1 MGNKP
6 DQVREKV
13 GRRMLERWKL
23 SRVFSLTIFCIVVFI
38 VSGMILINYLF
49 TTEAVKEETRIL
61 RDHSEQ
67 MINTSF
73 YLINTGLEIYDNSFN
88 SEMQDGFSLVMDRYS
103 KTGGNLS
110 QMDLQ
115 DLSQRLE
122 MEVHIINRS
131 AVIVKSSN
139 TLAPLLDFN
148 TVYPDFAEF
157 LKNISTTNKFY
168 PDRIVTDYY
177 TRNLTKYAYMPTP
190 DHQYIIE
197 LALSRQEFGQEKLRQ
212 DYRNVMDQVGA
223 INPDIDH
230 SRLFRKNFRLV
241 GDAGYNATSEER
253 SIISSILN
261 DRNSREFVH
270 PENGSTVKYLL
281 IDMRNDLYGAD
292 MSLIAEITYK
302 NQRMQDKLG
311 YLLGYHLILAAIA
324 IISGLLLSLQISRR
338 ITRPIEELV
347 EDVDRLADG
356 DLDHSIRTGVT
367 IELLR
372 LQESTIRLVSSIRA
386 LVHEL
391 REEEEKLLQSEE
403 RYRTVVETQTELI
416 CRFRPDGDHL
426 FVNEAYCRFFE
437 KSSDEMLGSRF
448 TPKMTRDER
457 RVMEKHLASLTKD
470 SPSGIIDQQV
480 RALDGGIRWVQWND
494 TALFGEDGTVTEYLS
509 VGREITRLKLLDES
523 VRASDMLYR
532 STINAM
538 VDGVHVID
546 RSYTVLLINHAFKAW
561 IDLPPAESLVNRN
574 LFDVFP
580 FLDDKI
586 RSEYVEVFETGRML
600 ISEELQNLEKGQKGE
615 IHTET
620 RKIPIWFDGRVE
632 KIVTIIRDTTD
643 KHQVELARQ
652 NMNQML
658 EHEVKT
664 RTQELEAIVHELDS
678 FTYTVSHDLR
688 APLRAIDG
696 FAHIFRLKTEPDH
709 KQEVSYYL
717 GKIHENIRLMDQL
730 IDDLLNFSR
739 MSRRQIERSVI
750 DMEAMAKEVVMEL
763 RNVYPLVRF
772 EVTIDELPPVRGD
785 ALMIRQVL
793 ASLLSNAI
801 KFSQRQH
808 RPKIRVGYTITD
820 GEPEYFVQ
828 DNGIGF
834 DMQYADKIF
843 DVFHRLHPAGEYEG
857 TGVGLAI
864 AKRIVIRHGGHIRVI
879 SEEGSGTTFFFTVGM
894 VHGTK

>member
-1 MGNKP
+1 
-6 DQVREKV
+6 
-13 GRRMLERWKL
+13 MLERWKL

>member
-1 MGNKP
+1 
-6 DQVREKV
+6 
-13 GRRMLERWKL
+13 MLERWKL

-49 TTEAVKEETRIL
+49 TIEAVKEETRIL

-88 SEMQDGFSLVMDRYS
+88 SEMLDGFSLVMDRYN

-122 MEVHIINRS
+122 MEVRIINRS

-241 GDAGYNATSEER
+241 GDEGYNATSEER
-253 SIISSILN
+253 SIISSILD
-261 DRNSREFVH
+261 DRNSREFAH

-281 IDMRNDLYGAD
+281 IDMCNDLYGAD

-302 NQRMQDKLG
+302 NQRMQDKLV
-311 YLLGYHLILAAIA
+311 YLLGYHLILATIA

-372 LQESTIRLVSSIRA
+372 LQESTIRLVYSIRA

-437 KSSDEMLGSRF
+437 KNSDEMLGSRF

-457 RVMEKHLASLTKD
+457 RVMEKHLESLTRD
-470 SPSGIIDQQV
+470 SPSGTIDQQV

-494 TALFGEDGTVTEYLS
+494 TVIFGEDGAVTEYLS

-546 RSYTVLLINHAFKAW
+546 RSYTILLINHAFKAW
-561 IDLPPAESLVNRN
+561 IDLPPAESLINRN

-580 FLDDKI
+580 NLNDKI

-600 ISEELQNLEKGQKGE
+600 ISEELQKLENGQNEQKRE

-643 KHQVELARQ
+643 KHQIELARQ

-717 GKIHENIRLMDQL
+717 AKIHENIRLMDQL

-750 DMEAMAKEVVMEL
+750 DMEAMVNEVVMEL

-772 EVTIDELPPVRGD
+772 EVTIDELPPARGD

-793 ASLLSNAI
+793 ASLLSNAM

-820 GEPEYFVQ
+820 GETEYFVQ

-834 DMQYADKIF
+834 DMQYTDKIF
-843 DVFHRLHPAGEYEG
+843 DVFHRLHPVGEYEG

>member
-1 MGNKP
+1 
-6 DQVREKV
+6 
-13 GRRMLERWKL
+13 MLERWKL

-49 TTEAVKEETRIL
+49 TIEAVKEETRIL

-88 SEMQDGFSLVMDRYS
+88 SEMQDGFSLVMDRYN

-115 DLSQRLE
+115 DISQRLE

-148 TVYPDFAEF
+148 TVYLDFAEF

-197 LALSRQEFGQEKLRQ
+197 LALSKQEFGQEKLRQ

-302 NQRMQDKLG
+302 NQRMQDKLV

-367 IELLR
+367 IELFR

-546 RSYTVLLINHAFKAW
+546 RSYSILLINNAFQAW
-561 IDLPPAESLVNRN
+561 IDLPPAESLINRN
-574 LFDVFP
+574 IFDVFP

-600 ISEELQNLEKGQKGE
+600 ISEELQKLEKGHKRE

-643 KHQVELARQ
+643 KQQAEMARQ

-696 FAHIFRLKTEPDH
+696 FAHIFRLKAESDH

-750 DMEAMAKEVVMEL
+750 DMEAMVNEIVIEL
-763 RNVYPLVRF
+763 INGYPLVRF
-772 EVTIDELPPVRGD
+772 DVTIDELPPARGD

-793 ASLLSNAI
+793 VSLLSNAM

-808 RPKIRVGYTITD
+808 RPKIRIGYTITD